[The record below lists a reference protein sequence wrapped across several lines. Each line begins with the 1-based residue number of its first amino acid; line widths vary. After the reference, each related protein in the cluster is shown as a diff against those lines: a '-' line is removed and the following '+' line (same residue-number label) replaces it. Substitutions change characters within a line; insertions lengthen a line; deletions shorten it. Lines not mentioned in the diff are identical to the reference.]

1 MSGEK
6 IIVHIERGLE
16 ELIPMFFEESENE
29 IQELGDAVKN
39 KDLKTIKLLG
49 HRIKGSS
56 LSYGFEGM
64 SDIGREIEEA
74 VKADKSMEEIKVLV
88 DKLIYYVRN
97 VEIIYDD

>member
-6 IIVHIERGLE
+6 ILVHIERGLE

-29 IQELGDAVKN
+29 IQELRAAVASGD
-39 KDLKTIKLLG
+39 LTTIKLLG

-64 SDIGREIEEA
+64 SIIGKEIEDA
-74 VKADKSMEEIKVLV
+74 VIQNKSQAELLKLV
-88 DKLIYYVRN
+88 DQLVHYVRH
-97 VEIIYDD
+97 VEIIYDE